1 MTVKI
6 SGDLK
11 GGYLLLTQKLL
22 NFSSSAKSALTLQ
35 KSRVMWFN
43 LNGHHAKS
51 NQQESEVSDEPKTRS
66 AKLYQ
71 RV

>member
-51 NQQESEVSDEPKTRS
+51 N
-66 AKLYQ
+66 
-71 RV
+71 